1 MVMDPLKRSTILYIN
16 QVRQDNFEK
25 LIGKGFTE
33 SFLWRNYFKKV
44 IFVCYSTTKKF
55 LFKKQYDNCYLLGIP
70 FDLSPSTYKSI
81 ISLGTNYLR
90 LLFFLFKLTN
100 LIKIDI
106 IRLENLLLSGP
117 SVYLISKLKK
127 IPYVIWLGGF
137 ERKSLSIKY
146 KKSPITWFLSKLTI
160 IFEKII
166 LKNANFVFPVTDEL
180 MELTEKRNV
189 KNKFLSPN
197 FVDLTEFKDFRPK
210 NKSILK
216 KRIKCLYVGRFEEEK
231 GIKVLLNSIKILSDV
246 KEEIELLMV
255 GDGSLKT
262 WVENFIFENDLK
274 NVKLLGKFSHK
285 EMPNIYNSADIFIL
299 PSYTEGSPASLIE
312 AMSCGLAPIAT
323 DVGECTKLIE
333 KDKNGIII
341 PTNSSIKL
349 AESIKFLIRNR
360 FLIEK
365 FGINS
370 RKKVVKYTKN
380 YKKIHEYVYDNILK
394 QKEQT

>member
-1 MVMDPLKRSTILYIN
+1 MDILSKSTILYIN
-16 QVRQDNFEK
+16 QVRQENFNK
-25 LIGKGFTE
+25 LVGKGFSE
-33 SFLWRNYFKKV
+33 SFFWRNYFKKV

-70 FDLSPSTYKSI
+70 FDLSPSTYKSV

-90 LLFFLFKLTN
+90 LLFYLFKLTN

-127 IPYVIWLGGF
+127 IPYVIWLGGY
-137 ERKSLSIKY
+137 ERKSLFIKY
-146 KKSPITWFLSKLTI
+146 KKSPITWFLSKLII

-197 FVDLTEFKDFRPK
+197 FVDLTEFKDLRPK
-210 NKSILK
+210 NKSIVK
-216 KRIKCLYVGRFEEEK
+216 KRIICLYVGRFEKEK
-231 GIKVLLNSIKILSDV
+231 GIKVLLNSIKILSDE

-262 WVENFIFENDLK
+262 WVENFIIENNLK

-285 EMPNIYNSADIFIL
+285 EMPKIYNSADIFIL

-312 AMSCGLAPIAT
+312 AMSCGTASIAT
-323 DVGECTKLIE
+323 AVGECKKIIKNGENGILTPSGDPYKISEAIKLILNN
-333 KDKNGIII
+333 KDLLKKFNENGKA
-341 PTNSSIKL
+341 SI
-349 AESIKFLIRNR
+349 F
-360 FLIEK
+360 
-365 FGINS
+365 
-370 RKKVVKYTKN
+370 KYTKN
-380 YKKIHEYVYDNILK
+380 YAKIHKFVYEKILEIFNI
-394 QKEQT
+394 